1 MATKTPKTET
11 LRSVTLD
18 VINNYQRTAK
28 SASASAR
35 AGGAKGI
42 AKVDSAVGE
51 LLKYNGKV
59 SKKVKS
65 TLETAHKKVSAAADL
80 ADKTTGKLG
89 KKVQSALNTTR
100 EKAVKATNKA
110 DDAVD
115 TLLSHASK
123 KVAGFPGK
131 GTRVS
136 RLMDNN
142 IVASVEPL
150 GIRSA
155 KLLRYVSAKVA
166 DGAEKISN
174 KVGGARKP
182 APVKKTAPAAKVAP
196 VKKAATLK
204 KAAKTTPVKKAASAV
219 RRKTTG
225 RTKAVTK

>member
-35 AGGAKGI
+35 AGGTKGI

-51 LLKYNGKV
+51 LLKYNGKI

-65 TLETAHKKVSAAADL
+65 SLETAHKKVTAAADK
-80 ADKTTGKLG
+80 ADKATGSLG
-89 KKVQSALNTTR
+89 KKVKSALNSTR
-100 EKAVKATNKA
+100 DKVVKATNKA
-110 DDAVD
+110 DGTVD
-115 TLLSHASK
+115 KLLSRASK
-123 KVAGFPGK
+123 KVAQFPSK
-131 GTRVS
+131 GTRMS
-136 RLMDNN
+136 KLLDNN

-166 DGAEKISN
+166 DGAEKISG

-182 APVKKTAPAAKVAP
+182 APIKKAVKVAP
-196 VKKAATLK
+196 VKKTVAVK
-204 KAAKTTPVKKAASAV
+204 KAAKTAPVKKASPA